1 MDNTAVHNATLKT
14 ESGSLYKDSLVLA
27 CCNIQGH
34 DRTPCR
40 PNQAGWLSLSKL
52 FIKTLTSTQ
61 IRRKAKRQVMHLFF
75 PDIISSYLCHSAKSN
90 PTFMR
95 LVNTLIQSEFG

>member
-40 PNQAGWLSLSKL
+40 PNQAGWLSFSKL

-61 IRRKAKRQVMHLFF
+61 IRLKAKRQVMHLFF
-75 PDIISSYLCHSAKSN
+75 LTLSVPICVTVQN
-90 PTFMR
+90 PT
-95 LVNTLIQSEFG
+95 LHLCVW